1 MLAEICQ
8 KTIPGQNFPLKLM
21 RYLVSDLNY
30 GGKLTNQEDQIIL
43 RTQVKAFINM
53 RVFEDATIAN
63 RSKLNRA
70 YSMLDEFIPG

>member
-8 KTIPGQNFPLKLM
+8 KIKPGQNFPLKLM

-30 GGKLTNQEDQIIL
+30 GGKLTNKEDTNIL

-53 RVFEDATIAN
+53 RVFEDATQGN
-63 RSKLNRA
+63 RSKYSRA
-70 YSMLDEFIPG
+70 YSMLDEH